1 MAPFAGAEKSAV
13 CWKSGTGFHQE
24 LTGRENIFISGYMLG
39 MKKSDIKKNFDEI
52 VQFSGIGAFLDTPVK
67 RYSSGMYVRLAFAVA
82 AHLEPDILIVDE
94 VLAVGD
100 AEFQKKCMGKMKDV
114 STQKGRTIIF
124 VSHNMQAV
132 NSLCSKA
139 IWLQRGTVLDNG
151 EAKAVVNN
159 YMSQLQRK
167 LWKQQWHRQ
176 DAPGNES
183 IKVLSIEMIPHLE
196 DPMLPVDIRT
206 PITVRFRFL
215 NTQNGINLM
224 TGLHLF
230 TLTGECIFDVCC
242 APVRIRCRHPGRR
255 MHHSRKF
262 FKRRLLLFLHH
273 FRARQLAAIVLP
285 GRMPV
290 FRCGGLPRG
299 PELVRQMDGVCAS
312 AVSVYPFAGKNA
324 GALSGRCAVAFM
336 NPSTHIPPLV
346 SVVIPCYNHGA
357 FLAEAI
363 ESIQAQTYPHIE
375 ILVVDDGSTDNT
387 KEVACGFEKVRYIHQ
402 PNAGLSAARNT
413 GIKASTG
420 AYILFSDAD
429 DWLMPNA
436 VETNMVL
443 LQQRPD
449 AAFVSGGHKKVNR
462 WKQTL
467 EEEPFPVEQDHFQR
481 MLQGNYIGM
490 HGTVLYQR
498 WAFENVQY
506 DTTLKACEDYDV
518 YLNLSREHPVL
529 HHTKTIAAYRFHSQ
543 NMSGNIPLM
552 LDTVLDVLRRQQPFL
567 RTREEQVAFNKGL
580 QNWSEYYTG
589 KLFQKLMQ
597 ERAQE
602 SSPTF
607 QMPMRPAGKKNRPF

>member
-1 MAPFAGAEKSAV
+1 
-13 CWKSGTGFHQE
+13 
-24 LTGRENIFISGYMLG
+24 
-39 MKKSDIKKNFDEI
+39 
-52 VQFSGIGAFLDTPVK
+52 
-67 RYSSGMYVRLAFAVA
+67 
-82 AHLEPDILIVDE
+82 
-94 VLAVGD
+94 
-100 AEFQKKCMGKMKDV
+100 
-114 STQKGRTIIF
+114 
-124 VSHNMQAV
+124 
-132 NSLCSKA
+132 
-139 IWLQRGTVLDNG
+139 
-151 EAKAVVNN
+151 
-159 YMSQLQRK
+159 
-167 LWKQQWHRQ
+167 
-176 DAPGNES
+176 
-183 IKVLSIEMIPHLE
+183 
-196 DPMLPVDIRT
+196 
-206 PITVRFRFL
+206 
-215 NTQNGINLM
+215 
-224 TGLHLF
+224 
-230 TLTGECIFDVCC
+230 
-242 APVRIRCRHPGRR
+242 
-255 MHHSRKF
+255 
-262 FKRRLLLFLHH
+262 
-273 FRARQLAAIVLP
+273 
-285 GRMPV
+285 
-290 FRCGGLPRG
+290 
-299 PELVRQMDGVCAS
+299 
-312 AVSVYPFAGKNA
+312 
-324 GALSGRCAVAFM
+324 M

-498 WAFENVQY
+498 WAFEKVQY

-607 QMPMRPAGKKNRPF
+607 SNAHAARRKEEQTLLKYNKSLYIKYLKAYTNMKTKTLLKKSLPAFAARWLQSAGLYKSYNPGPGSVDWGSRSKRQLFEY